1 MVVKVD
7 EDTCIACG
15 MCEEECPIDAISVE
29 DVAIADEDKCEDIG
43 KCVEVCPVDALS
55 L

>member
-7 EDTCIACG
+7 EDACIACG
-15 MCEEECPIDAISVE
+15 LCAQTCPVGAFEVT
-29 DVAIADEDKCEDIG
+29 DVAEVDPNVCEDIG
-43 KCVEVCPVDALS
+43 DCVEVCPVDALS

>member
-15 MCEEECPIDAISVE
+15 QCEEVCPVDGIKVNA
-29 DVAIADEDKCEDIG
+29 VAVADESKCEDIG
-43 KCVEVCPVDALS
+43 DCVEICPVDALS